1 MKVAR
6 SLAFGAAKV
15 MALLGGLLLL
25 MLIMVTCLS
34 VIGRVLN
41 TIGNSSFI
49 ENELGSVAA
58 ILQNFT
64 PINGDFELVEMGIA
78 LAIFLFLPWCQ
89 LNRRHATVDIFTVRI
104 LSKRVNTFLL
114 LIWEALFVTIL
125 GLIAMQLYAGMG
137 DRLAYNETT
146 FLLQWPVWW
155 AYAACTIAGAL
166 ATLIGLYSIKMR
178 FDDFATGESS
188 RA

>member
-1 MKVAR
+1 MNVAR

-25 MLIMVTCLS
+25 VLIVVTCLS
-34 VIGRVLN
+34 VVGRMLN

-49 ENELGSVAA
+49 KINFESVS
-58 ILQNFT
+58 IFLQKFA

-89 LNRRHATVDIFTVRI
+89 LNRRHAAVHIFTVR
-104 LSKRVNTFLL
+104 LMSKRGNAVLL
-114 LIWEALFVTIL
+114 LIWEALFVAIL
-125 GLIAMQLYAGMG
+125 GLITVQLYAGMG
-137 DRLAYNETT
+137 DRITYNETT

-155 AYAACTIAGAL
+155 PYAACAIAGAL
-166 ATLIGLYSIKMR
+166 ATLIGLYSIKMH
-178 FDDFATGESS
+178 FDDFASDESM
-188 RA
+188 RV